1 MGRDGPERK
10 RRARNEMDRAA
21 RAWDCDLP
29 DNPYLRAR
37 YWTDK
42 AEAAELQ
49 AARRSGAEAETW
61 RAMAKSWREAVE
73 HLRYPPLPVHRRPL
87 HKPGH

>member
-1 MGRDGPERK
+1 
-10 RRARNEMDRAA
+10 MDRAA

-29 DNPYLRAR
+29 DNPFLRAR

-49 AARRSGAEAETW
+49 AAQRSDSEAAAW
-61 RAMAKSWREAVE
+61 RVMAKSWREAVE
-73 HLRYPPLPVHRRPL
+73 HLRYPPLPSSRRPTL
-87 HKPGH
+87 KTGH

>member
-1 MGRDGPERK
+1 MHSIG
-10 RRARNEMDRAA
+10 

-42 AEAAELQ
+42 AAAAEAQAAHRSGPEAA
-49 AARRSGAEAETW
+49 AW
-61 RAMAKSWREAVE
+61 RAMAQSWREAIE
-73 HLRYPPLPVHRRPL
+73 HLRYPPLPMPHRPA
-87 HKPGH
+87 HKTGH

>member
-1 MGRDGPERK
+1 MQK
-10 RRARNEMDRAA
+10 AA

-42 AEAAELQ
+42 AVAADGE
-49 AARRSGAEAETW
+49 AARRSGSEAQAW
-61 RAMAKSWREAVE
+61 RAIAQSWREAIE
-73 HLRYPPLPVHRRPL
+73 HLRYPPMPIPRRPL
-87 HKPGH
+87 HKPGQ

>member
-1 MGRDGPERK
+1 MQ
-10 RRARNEMDRAA
+10 RAA

-42 AEAAELQ
+42 AAA
-49 AARRSGAEAETW
+49 AEAEAARHTGTQAQAW
-61 RAMAKSWREAVE
+61 HAMARAWREAIE
-73 HLRYPPLPVHRRPL
+73 YLRYPPIAVPRRPL
-87 HKPGH
+87 HKPEP